1 MTRTIRQILSAG
13 VLLAYSLGGTSL
25 GSGLFTLLAT
35 WSGSH
40 QVTVR
45 AQETGEVEVVL
56 HHQQGN
62 FTPYASDHRD
72 VLAQVLASISGS
84 NDLGDHV
91 LTQHLAKAASFSQ
104 RGLDEVLRAS
114 GQQLPLLVLTLIP
127 SEVFPWCV
135 PMWTKRDANL
145 RAQKF
150 CPAHDSGTSHG
161 WPHASERVVALLI

>member
-91 LTQHLAKAASFSQ
+91 LTQHLAKAKVNLSDLSTHRTESKGNPSGYILYLEGEAPDGVTPGFLENDLRTALAEMGVTVSVKALTSQ
-104 RGLDEVLRAS
+104 
-114 GQQLPLLVLTLIP
+114 TL
-127 SEVFPWCV
+127 
-135 PMWTKRDANL
+135 
-145 RAQKF
+145 
-150 CPAHDSGTSHG
+150 
-161 WPHASERVVALLI
+161 